1 MVTQIKW
8 FERKFN
14 FDYPIGIF
22 PCIIE
27 RLRGTPARLEELISS
42 LPAKVLTIRVNDG
55 WSIQEHVGHLGD
67 LETLHDGRIDDF
79 LANAKVLRA
88 ADLTN
93 RKTREADHNRQPI
106 KKLLDSF
113 RDLRENFVKRLEE
126 LDEEIVSRSALHP
139 RLKQPMRVIDMAF
152 FTAEHDDHHVAKMV
166 AIKMGNFNSILGFKL
181 SFV

>member
-8 FERKFN
+8 FERKFK

-27 RLRGTPARLEELISS
+27 RLRGTPARLEELIGTF
-42 LPAKVLTIRVNDG
+42 PAEVLTKRVNNG

-67 LETLHDGRIDDF
+67 LETLHEGRIDDF

-93 RKTREADHNRQPI
+93 RKTNTADHNSQRIQ
-106 KKLLDSF
+106 KLLDSF
-113 RDLRENFVKRLEE
+113 RTLRVNFVKCLEE
-126 LDEEIVSRSALHP
+126 LDEEIVGRTAIHP
-139 RLKQPMRVIDMAF
+139 RLNQPMRVIDMAF
-152 FTAEHDDHHVAKMV
+152 FTAEHDDHHIANIVA
-166 AIKMGNFNSILGFKL
+166 LGKVL
-181 SFV
+181 AK

>member
-14 FDYPIGIF
+14 FEYPVGIF

-27 RLRGTPARLEELISS
+27 RLRGTPSRLEELMQTFP
-42 LPAKVLTIRVNDG
+42 PAILTERVNDG

-67 LETLHDGRIDDF
+67 LETLHDGRIEDF

-93 RKTREADHNRQPI
+93 RKTNEADHNRQSI
-106 KKLLDSF
+106 QTLLDSF
-113 RDLRENFVKRLEE
+113 RSLRTDFVKRLEE
-126 LDEEIVSRSALHP
+126 LDEEVVGRTALHP
-139 RLKQPMRVIDMAF
+139 RLKQPMRVLDLAF
-152 FTAEHDDHHVAKMV
+152 FTAEHDDHHVAKIVHLAKVM
-166 AIKMGNFNSILGFKL
+166 KTG
-181 SFV
+181 

>member
-8 FERKFN
+8 FERKFS

-27 RLRGTPARLEELISS
+27 RLRGTPVRLEELIRSFP
-42 LPAKVLTIRVNDG
+42 LEILTQRVNDG

-67 LETLHDGRIDDF
+67 LETLHDGRLDDF
-79 LANAKVLRA
+79 LADAKVLRA

-93 RKTREADHNRQPI
+93 RKTNEADHNSQPI
-106 KKLLDSF
+106 QTLLDSF
-113 RDLRENFVKRLEE
+113 RSLRMDFVKRLEE
-126 LDEEIVSRSALHP
+126 LDEEVVGRIALHP

-152 FTAEHDDHHVAKMV
+152 FTAEHDDHHVAKMAQLAKV
-166 AIKMGNFNSILGFKL
+166 TTTG
-181 SFV
+181 